1 MKTRRTDTG
10 NTILRKDP
18 EIGGRCPRLRNDHKT
33 SVSASG
39 LRNEGKTGV
48 QPTTS
53 KKDKTVDPAPTMFK
67 STDKADFESA
77 KELPLNRRDQ
87 KRSKMCDRMVVRIK
101 DHLIR
106 QRGLIERLERKERK
120 RLEDIEW

>member
-18 EIGGRCPRLRNDHKT
+18 EIGGRCPRLRKDHKI
-33 SVSASG
+33 SVSASR
-39 LRNEGKTGV
+39 LRKEGKTGV
-48 QPTTS
+48 QPTAS
-53 KKDKTVDPAPTMFK
+53 KKDKTVDRAPTMFK

-77 KELPLNRRDQ
+77 KELPLNRREQ
-87 KRSKMCDRMVVRIK
+87 KRSKMWGRTVVRIN
-101 DHLIR
+101 DQLIR
-106 QRGLIERLERKERK
+106 QRRIIERLERKERK